1 MAEPSFDADGWELD
15 DGEAMHA
22 QAPAT
27 FEIPSRDAR
36 EGLRPGDFAK
46 LVFRILVDDENEPV
60 KVERMWVIVRER
72 RLGGYFGILDN
83 EPDAIAENDDLWVG
97 TELPFEPRHVIDI
110 QRGDSQSTL
119 LAAAAPRRAW
129 PRD

>member
-1 MAEPSFDADGWELD
+1 MAEPSFEADGWELD

-27 FEIPSRDAR
+27 FEIPSRDAC

-46 LVFRILVDDENEPV
+46 LVFRILVDDEDEPV
-60 KVERMWVIVRER
+60 EVERMWVIVRER
-72 RLGGYFGILDN
+72 RQGGYFGILDN
-83 EPDAIAENDDLWVG
+83 EPDAIAANDDLGVG

-110 QRGDSQSTL
+110 LSGDSKSIV
-119 LAAAAPRRAW
+119 LAAAAPRRTW
-129 PRD
+129 PHD